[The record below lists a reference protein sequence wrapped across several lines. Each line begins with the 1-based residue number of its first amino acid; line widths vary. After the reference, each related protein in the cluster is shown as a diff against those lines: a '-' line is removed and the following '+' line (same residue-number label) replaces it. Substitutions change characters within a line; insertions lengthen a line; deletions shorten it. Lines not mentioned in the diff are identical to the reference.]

1 MEPRI
6 GEFRDFTAR
15 VIQHEMDHLMG
26 KHIGNF
32 KVNGGTLESLDNG
45 GLNGVNW
52 NQRLE
57 EH

>member
-32 KVNGGTLESLDNG
+32 NINGGTLESLDQGAANTA
-45 GLNGVNW
+45 NW
-52 NQRLE
+52 NYRLE
-57 EH
+57 QH